1 MKREE
6 ETKERKEIKKDYDK
20 ENTSRL
26 SDGDKNDENNRKN
39 VNKMKC
45 VEKKAYPTSN
55 HTTPHRTV

>member
-45 VEKKAYPTSN
+45 VQM
-55 HTTPHRTV
+55 